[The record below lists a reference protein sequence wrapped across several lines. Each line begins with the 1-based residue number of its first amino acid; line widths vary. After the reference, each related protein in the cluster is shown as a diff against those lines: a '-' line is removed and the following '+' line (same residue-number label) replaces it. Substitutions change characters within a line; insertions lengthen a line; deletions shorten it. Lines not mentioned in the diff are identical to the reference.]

1 MGVSGTRGVARPS
14 PQPLQHK
21 LAQLRLPLLQP
32 LATAPYYSP
41 SPQPLLQPLLHLSPP
56 PLTRVQPLTTPHHH
70 SVYHIGAP
78 ALAARRRAARRPVR
92 HPRPPARLRFRRS
105 LTHNPNPKPNPR
117 PSCSPSCSPSPN
129 LNPSPSPSPSP
140 SPNSNRLR
148 AYVAAQGRLPRPPRW
163 PCRASPTRWPCD
175 DGHVSRLCQRCF
187 CVNVVSTMLLCQR
200 CFCVNVDRCVNEQR
214 C

>member
-1 MGVSGTRGVARPS
+1 MRDTRRSTTFTTSSRSYDCPCYS
-14 PQPLQHK
+14 
-21 LAQLRLPLLQP
+21 PLLKP
-32 LATAPYYSP
+32 LLKPL
-41 SPQPLLQPLLHLSPP
+41 PQPLLQPLLHLSPP
-56 PLTRVQPLTTPHHH
+56 PLTRVQPLTTPPHHT
-70 SVYHIGAP
+70 VYHIGAL

-105 LTHNPNPKPNPR
+105 LTHNPNPNPKPNPR

-175 DGHVSRLCQRCF
+175 DGHVSRLCHNDAF
-187 CVNVVSTMLLCQR
+187 VSTLCQR
-200 CFCVNVDRCVNEQR
+200 CCCVNDAFV
-214 C
+214 